1 MDEVI
6 IQEMVDNISVSG
18 VIFTHEIKNVPLLL
32 YKL

>member
-18 VIFTHEIKNVPLLL
+18 VIFTHEIKNGALITL
-32 YKL
+32 